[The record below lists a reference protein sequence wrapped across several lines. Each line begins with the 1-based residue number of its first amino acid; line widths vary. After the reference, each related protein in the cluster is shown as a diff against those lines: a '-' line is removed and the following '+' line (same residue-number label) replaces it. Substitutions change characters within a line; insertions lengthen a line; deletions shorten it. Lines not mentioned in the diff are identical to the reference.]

1 VSEQLHV
8 IRRELMDLRAKLI
21 AHSASQYSHDMCR
34 LMLKLTD
41 VLIEKSE
48 EAANR

>member
-8 IRRELMDLRAKLI
+8 IRRALMDLRAKLI
-21 AHSASQYSHDMCR
+21 ADRASQNMHDLVRC
-34 LMLKLTD
+34 LLKLTD
-41 VLIEKSE
+41 HLIEKSE